1 MPIREYKCPT
11 CKRVEERFLK
21 RSTGDAEVTCKKCG
35 VHMPRAVSLPARVG
49 ESFWS
54 EHAGCRVESKE
65 QEQLIMQRKGYSR
78 LTASQFDE
86 LVDKHTEEK
95 RVAIQKQDAI
105 CDEYEAAV
113 VKHGGDRAAASEE
126 VFSSERIKAGDFNT
140 GY

>member
-1 MPIREYKCPT
+1 MPIREYQCPT
-11 CKRVEERFLK
+11 CKCVVERFLK
-21 RSTGDAEVTCKKCG
+21 RSTGDAEVSCKRCG
-35 VHMPRAVSLPARVG
+35 VHMPRIPSLPARVG

-54 EHAGCRVESKE
+54 AEAGRRVESKE
-65 QEQLIMQRKGYSR
+65 QEELIMKQKGYTR

-95 RVAIQKQDAI
+95 RVAIQKQDVI

-126 VFSSERIKAGDFNT
+126 VFTSERIRAGDFNT